1 MVQKAIINAAKV
13 KKLNDPLTLVGWGAT
28 EVSFNDQ
35 KLTESPKTD
44 ILQRLDTGTEWK
56 YVSRDECQK
65 LKLDESVKPHK
76 GDFCIHASAPGVKK
90 TAGGGDSGGP
100 LYLTSEKP
108 KQPSIGELVMIS

>member
-13 KKLNDPLTLVGWGAT
+13 KLNDPLTLVGWGAT
-28 EVSFNDQ
+28 EVR
-35 KLTESPKTD
+35 TEIPKTN

-56 YVSRDECQK
+56 YMSRDECQK

-90 TAGGGDSGGP
+90 TAGGGNSGGP
-100 LYLTSEKP
+100 LYLTFARH
-108 KQPSIGELVMIS
+108 KQSSFGELVMIS

>member
-1 MVQKAIINAAKV
+1 MVQKAIINAAKE
-13 KKLNDPLTLVGWGAT
+13 KLNDPLTLVGWGAT
-28 EVSFNDQ
+28 EVSFNNQ
-35 KLTESPKTD
+35 VLTEIPKTN

-56 YVSRDECQK
+56 YISRDECQK

-90 TAGGGDSGGP
+90 TAGDSGGP

-108 KQPSIGELVMIS
+108 KQPSFGELVMIS

>member
-13 KKLNDPLTLVGWGAT
+13 KLNDPLTLVGWGAT
-28 EVSFNDQ
+28 EV
-35 KLTESPKTD
+35 LTEIPKTN

-56 YVSRDECQK
+56 YISRDECQK
-65 LKLDESVKPHK
+65 LKLHESVKPHK

-90 TAGGGDSGGP
+90 TGGGGDSGGP

-108 KQPSIGELVMIS
+108 KQPSFGELVMNS